1 MTETILVTGAGGFI
15 ARHVILA
22 LLRQG
27 YCVRGTVR
35 DAAKSEAVRTGLAAH
50 DKAASDA
57 ARLSFVAADLT
68 SDDGWRDAAAGCAAV
83 MHVASPFPM
92 SQPRDRNA
100 LTPAA
105 KGGALRVIN
114 AALDAGVPRFVMT
127 ASMVTMMYRPNRP
140 PITPVTEK
148 DWTDIGWSALSAYV
162 VSKTEAERAAWSLV
176 EERAAK
182 MRLTTIHTGF
192 VLGPAL
198 DADFGTSIGVIK
210 MFMTGAYPATPPVA
224 YPVVDVRDVAD
235 LHVAALKAPATG
247 GRRLIAADGAMSM
260 AEMAAAIRRAA
271 PERSKKVPTATMPEF
286 LVRLLAHVDRNLA
299 SVVPD
304 LGARPKPMADY
315 VTELTGLKFRTPEAA
330 TAATV
335 DSLIRHAVV

>member
-1 MTETILVTGAGGFI
+1 MKIFARTCLIMGIAAVATIGWSQSRGIRELGGQTIGIGSKGQLGGGKIGDIQLSSVLDSGVELKAQINLSTFGASAGNDCWGYTSPSGREYALMGLNNQVAFVEITNPSNPVTF
-15 ARHVILA
+15 
-22 LLRQG
+22 
-27 YCVRGTVR
+27 
-35 DAAKSEAVRTGLAAH
+35 RT
-50 DKAASDA
+50 SDA
-57 ARLSFVAADLT
+57 
-68 SDDGWRDAAAGCAAV
+68 
-83 MHVASPFPM
+83 
-92 SQPRDRNA
+92 
-100 LTPAA
+100 
-105 KGGALRVIN
+105 
-114 AALDAGVPRFVMT
+114 
-127 ASMVTMMYRPNRP
+127 

-148 DWTDIGWSALSAYV
+148 DWTDIGWNALSAYV

-182 MRLTTIHTGF
+182 MRLTTIHPGF

-198 DADFGTSIGVIK
+198 DADFGTSIGVIR
-210 MFMTGAYPATPPVA
+210 MFMAGAYPATPPVA
-224 YPVVDVRDVAD
+224 YPIVDVRDAAD

-247 GRRLIAADGAMSM
+247 GRRLIAAGGAMSM

-271 PERSKKVPTATMPEF
+271 PERSRKVPTATMPEF

-335 DSLIRHAVV
+335 DSLIRHAAV